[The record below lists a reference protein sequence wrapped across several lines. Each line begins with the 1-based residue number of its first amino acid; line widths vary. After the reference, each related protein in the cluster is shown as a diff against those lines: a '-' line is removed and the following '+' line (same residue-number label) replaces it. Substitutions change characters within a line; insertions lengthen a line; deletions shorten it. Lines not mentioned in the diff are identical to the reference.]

1 MRVGVLP
8 VVEMPCRTGRVRIG
22 MRSRRPAEGASYESE
37 SERGRGVP
45 SSRPRASRSTVEVHR
60 LLFLA
65 LLCWRISVSFVLT
78 VDCGH
83 PYTIGTD
90 NMCSQEL
97 RGTGSGLS
105 NPGYLARFGL
115 A

>member
-1 MRVGVLP
+1 VGRAFRPGVMRVGVSP
-8 VVEMPCRTGRVRIG
+8 VVG

-45 SSRPRASRSTVEVHR
+45 SIRPRASRSMVEVHR

-78 VDCGH
+78 VDCGY

-90 NMCSQEL
+90 
-97 RGTGSGLS
+97 R
-105 NPGYLARFGL
+105 
-115 A
+115 